1 MVVLFLLAT
10 LNQLLLHLP
19 RDLEDSIAPADFQW
33 LLSWLL
39 CCFCHCSHSAVS
51 GASFTVLTA
60 QPTLLEEDR
69 KVLREKMELENQVMW
84 VAGTELSSSR
94 VAWI

>member
-19 RDLEDSIAPADFQW
+19 RGLEDSIAPADFQW
-33 LLSWLL
+33 SLSQLLR
-39 CCFCHCSHSAVS
+39 CFCHCSHSAVS

-60 QPTLLEEDR
+60 QPTLLGEDR

-84 VAGTELSSSR
+84 VAGTEL
-94 VAWI
+94 